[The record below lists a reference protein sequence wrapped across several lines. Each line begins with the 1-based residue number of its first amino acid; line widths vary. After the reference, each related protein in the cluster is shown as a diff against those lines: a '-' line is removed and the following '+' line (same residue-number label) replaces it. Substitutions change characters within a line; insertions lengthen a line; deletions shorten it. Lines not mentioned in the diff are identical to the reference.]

1 MFINN
6 GDRAMKRHTLFMIV
20 ALVVLLCTAMETTEA
35 QIVKRG
41 QVGFRFLEN
50 PVSAEAIGRG
60 GVGVASMI
68 NSNAVFWNPAGIGW
82 IQGIDVNF
90 NYTKGIAEINQ
101 SSIAVGIP
109 LGRFGVLALSGIM
122 MDYGDFYGT
131 IRANNEAGY
140 EETGTFSPS
149 AMAIGAA
156 FSQRV
161 TERFSYGV
169 HIKYAY
175 QDLGNAR
182 VATSGSGVEDP
193 DLVIEEREYAQGVP
207 AIDVGAYYDFLTN
220 GIRFGASVQN
230 ISREIE
236 FEVEKFPL
244 PFAISFGATVDPL
257 SFFMDKDAGHAMML
271 SVESRHPRDFKENVK
286 FGLEYIFQDLLIL
299 RTGYMDGFDERGFT
313 AGAGVM
319 HSLAGVDARI
329 NYAYQA
335 FGIFGG
341 IHHVSIGLQY

>member
-1 MFINN
+1 MYTID
-6 GDRAMKRHTLFMIV
+6 GDNDMKRHIV
-20 ALVVLLCTAMETTEA
+20 FLTVVSIALLCMTAISAEA

-41 QVGFRFLEN
+41 QAGFRFLEN
-50 PVSAEAIGRG
+50 PISAEAIGKG

-82 IQGIDVNF
+82 IGGIDVNF

-101 SSIAVGIP
+101 SAVAVGIP
-109 LGRFGVLALSGIM
+109 VGKLGVIALSGIM
-122 MDYGDFYGT
+122 MDYGDFHGT
-131 IRANNEAGY
+131 VRANNEVGY
-140 EETGTFSPS
+140 VETGVFSPK
-149 AMAIGAA
+149 ALAIGAA

-169 HIKYAY
+169 HLKYAY
-175 QDLGNAR
+175 QDLGSAR
-182 VATSGSGVEDP
+182 VAVTGSGVDDP
-193 DLVIEEREYAQGVP
+193 DLVTENRKYSQGLP
-207 AIDVGAYYDFLTN
+207 AADVGAYYDFLTN
-220 GIRFGASVQN
+220 GIRFGAAVQN

-236 FEVEKFPL
+236 YEVEKFPL

-257 SFFMDKDAGHAMML
+257 SFFMDKDAGHAMVL
-271 SVESRHPRDFKENVK
+271 SVESRHPRDFKESVK
-286 FGLEYIFQDLLIL
+286 FGLEYIFQDFLAL
-299 RTGYMDGFDERGFT
+299 RTGYMDGFDERGLT

-341 IHHVSIGLQY
+341 IHHVSIGLAY